1 MYCISQGTDISGHQ
15 GEQLG
20 NGDAMVW
27 SQRERLLTLAAT
39 ELEIRMP
46 GQPSQRIGITWTP
59 CRFGGERPWFQ
70 CGCGRN
76 VVKFYS
82 PLGGLFACR
91 ICSRL
96 TYPSQLETPM
106 DRGIGRARK
115 IRVRTRR
122 DCKPLR

>member
-1 MYCISQGTDISGHQ
+1 MSF
-15 GEQLG
+15 
-20 NGDAMVW
+20 
-27 SQRERLLTLAAT
+27 RRRAAS
-39 ELEIRMP
+39 R
-46 GQPSQRIGITWTP
+46 
-59 CRFGGERPWFQ
+59 FQ

-106 DRGIGRARK
+106 DRGIGRAREILVMK
-115 IRVRTRR
+115 IWPGLQTSSLIFRKSQRECTG
-122 DCKPLR
+122 